1 MEEKNGYLYPGLRP
15 KPKYSLYC
23 TQYSND
29 YKHFKSKV
37 GLTFPFFLS
46 ISDMAP
52 VHLNVHSTFNMCHRR
67 FTLPH
72 SSNSVLR
79 FDNTRVLPNKH
90 SALSLV

>member
-52 VHLNVHSTFNMCHRR
+52 APERTQYIQHVPQEIHLTSFQQ
-67 FTLPH
+67 L
-72 SSNSVLR
+72 SVK
-79 FDNTRVLPNKH
+79 V
-90 SALSLV
+90 